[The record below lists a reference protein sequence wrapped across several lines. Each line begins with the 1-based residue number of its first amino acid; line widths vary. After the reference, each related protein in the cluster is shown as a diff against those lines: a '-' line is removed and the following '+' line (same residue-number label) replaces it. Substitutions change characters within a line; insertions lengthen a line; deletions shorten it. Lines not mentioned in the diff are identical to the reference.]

1 MTIPTDQINTA
12 AEWWTFQLR
21 RSAKV
26 SSDQADLFEST
37 LRDLL
42 PAHLEKTWDPDRSIS
57 GSFDRALVCGSQPNE
72 ILITAAEAAGITLKC
87 PPFPAKTIMW
97 INPDAVKVQFG
108 HGKRI
113 VCLWARKVLSDKGGA
128 E

>member
-1 MTIPTDQINTA
+1 MTIPADQINTA

-42 PAHLEKTWDPDRSIS
+42 PAHLEKTWDPNEPIA
-57 GSFDRALVCGSQPNE
+57 GSSERCLLLPGGVLSV
-72 ILITAAEAAGITLKC
+72 AAKAAGIPTKC
-87 PPFPAKTIMW
+87 PPFPKATTMW
-97 INPDAVKVQFG
+97 INPDAVKVQYG
-108 HGKRI
+108 LGKRI